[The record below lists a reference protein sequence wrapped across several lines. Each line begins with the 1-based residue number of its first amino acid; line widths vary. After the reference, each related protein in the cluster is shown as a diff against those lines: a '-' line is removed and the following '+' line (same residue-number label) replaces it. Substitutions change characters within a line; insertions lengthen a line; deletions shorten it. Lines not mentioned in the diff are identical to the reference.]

1 MFNEHLILKAL
12 CHIIW
17 DWHLLVECLV
27 NFMLCACSS
36 SSDLSLYS
44 ASQSLSISKSQS
56 SNSAQI
62 LKSTEISWNIFGN
75 SGLSSEVPELLRK
88 FQTFSRISGHLRKFR
103 TLNFS
108 TKFLVTLSFLS
119 LPKLPFC

>member
-17 DWHLLVECLV
+17 NWHLLVQCLV

-36 SSDLSLYS
+36 PSDLSLCS

-56 SNSAQI
+56 LNSAQI
-62 LKSTEISWNIFGN
+62 LKSTEISWNF
-75 SGLSSEVPELLRK
+75 SEVLDL
-88 FQTFSRISGHLRKFR
+88 LRKFR
-103 TLNFS
+103 TFS
-108 TKFLVTLSFLS
+108 GSSGTSPEVPDIFRK
-119 LPKLPFC
+119 

>member
-1 MFNEHLILKAL
+1 MFNEHLNLKAL

-17 DWHLLVECLV
+17 NWHLFVECLV

-36 SSDLSLYS
+36 PSDLSLCS

-56 SNSAQI
+56 SNFLEYFRKFRTFFES
-62 LKSTEISWNIFGN
+62 
-75 SGLSSEVPELLRK
+75 SGLSSEVPDI
-88 FQTFSRISGHLRKFR
+88 FRKFR

-119 LPKLPFC
+119 

>member
-17 DWHLLVECLV
+17 NWHLCVECLV

-36 SSDLSLYS
+36 PSDLSLCS

-62 LKSTEISWNIFGN
+62 LKSTEISWNFFGS
-75 SGLSSEVPELLRK
+75 SGPSSEVSDFLRK
-88 FQTFSRISGHLRKFR
+88 FRKFWTFFESSGLLRKFR
-103 TLNFS
+103 TL
-108 TKFLVTLSFLS
+108 
-119 LPKLPFC
+119 